1 MDSSPYDRYFL
12 VPSECVGCPCVDVAK
27 VSKPFIASLRPVVPY
42 LTLLLLL
49 PRLLLLK
56 ALLVKE
62 EAAFLALLLVLFFT
76 SSALSIC

>member
-1 MDSSPYDRYFL
+1 MDSSPFSGYFL
-12 VPSECVGCPCVDVAK
+12 VPSECVGRPCVDVVK
-27 VSKPFIASLRPVVPY
+27 VSTPFSASPRPVVPY

-62 EAAFLALLLVLFFT
+62 EAALLALLLWSPT